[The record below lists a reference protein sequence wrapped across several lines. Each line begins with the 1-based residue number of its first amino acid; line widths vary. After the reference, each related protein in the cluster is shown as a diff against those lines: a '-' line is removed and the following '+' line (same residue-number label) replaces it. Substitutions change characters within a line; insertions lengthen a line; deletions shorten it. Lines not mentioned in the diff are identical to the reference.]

1 MEKKRIYE
9 YDKLRH
15 CTCTLYMTETCNL
28 NCIYCYEHIKG
39 KSIMP
44 FDIAQHGIKETFKR
58 AVQENVKYVEILFHG
73 GEPFMAFPRI
83 KEICNWLWTQEWPL
97 NYICYATTN
106 GTLIHGDIRQWLL
119 ENKERFFVGLSLDG
133 TREMHNRNRSGSYDK
148 LDLGFFRDNW
158 PNQGVKMTPS
168 PGTICSLADGV
179 IHIHELGFKRNNC
192 SFATGVDWEHDEKG
206 NKILYKD
213 ILLEQFHILAN
224 YYIGH
229 PQIMPV
235 DMLNLRFIAIAAGE
249 EGMSD
254 KLCGAGT
261 IMQCWTPDGQC
272 LPCHLF
278 YEVSKEKGER
288 LGKFDFSSYQK
299 LQDKRC
305 KGCILEPICPTCYGG
320 NYITYGDLSK
330 RDPYTC
336 EITKIRALAGS
347 WMIGQ
352 MLMAPQKYVALKD
365 FNGEELAMI
374 VKGVLMTQSYLEEYM
389 DNFRLADNCSFRKTE
404 QVI

>member
-1 MEKKRIYE
+1 
-9 YDKLRH
+9 
-15 CTCTLYMTETCNL
+15 
-28 NCIYCYEHIKG
+28 
-39 KSIMP
+39 
-44 FDIAQHGIKETFKR
+44 
-58 AVQENVKYVEILFHG
+58 
-73 GEPFMAFPRI
+73 
-83 KEICNWLWTQEWPL
+83 
-97 NYICYATTN
+97 
-106 GTLIHGDIRQWLL
+106 
-119 ENKERFFVGLSLDG
+119 
-133 TREMHNRNRSGSYDK
+133 
-148 LDLGFFRDNW
+148 
-158 PNQGVKMTPS
+158 
-168 PGTICSLADGV
+168 
-179 IHIHELGFKRNNC
+179 
-192 SFATGVDWEHDEKG
+192 
-206 NKILYKD
+206 
-213 ILLEQFHILAN
+213 
-224 YYIGH
+224 
-229 PQIMPV
+229 
-235 DMLNLRFIAIAAGE
+235 MLNLRFIAIAAGE